1 MNVSEGNSKE
11 IFELFTNKLVFSVS
25 VSQRWRIRWRSWLA
39 IPSLDAP
46 LERSA
51 SSRIIMKEFLF
62 SIWFISLSSHLKLS
76 IDIFIMSVRHVF
88 ADFRFI
94 FVKCSCS
101 RRDGTS
107 LFSLFYK
114 IILYIQGS
122 RLRPKCDHFL
132 SVRVK
137 IWRGLTCASAWS
149 ALLKSAHCQ
158 PQHIVAGERFHWSG
172 ASASVEPGFTPHAQA
187 EQRQRRS
194 GAYAEREQRAPIVLS
209 LATSARAWRCASGG
223 FGFQTKVKDR
233 FLNQRR
239 WTCWYSCREN
249 MQVLSATDS

>member
-1 MNVSEGNSKE
+1 MKKLPRWWKQHETVSRLWRAARRCLESSSSREPSAQLKSSASNTRNKACHKAPAKVITMNVSGGNSKE

-25 VSQRWRIRWRSWLA
+25 VSQRWRIRWSWLA
-39 IPSLDAP
+39 IPSLDSP

-62 SIWFISLSSHLKLS
+62 SIWFISLSSNLKLS
-76 IDIFIMSVRHVF
+76 IDIFIMSVSHVF

-101 RRDGTS
+101 RQDGTS

-122 RLRPKCDHFL
+122 RLRRKWPFFE

-137 IWRGLTCASAWS
+137 IWRGCTCASAWS
-149 ALLKSAHCQ
+149 ALLQSAC
-158 PQHIVAGERFHWSG
+158 A
-172 ASASVEPGFTPHAQA
+172 AS
-187 EQRQRRS
+187 RS
-194 GAYAEREQRAPIVLS
+194 TL
-209 LATSARAWRCASGG
+209 
-223 FGFQTKVKDR
+223 
-233 FLNQRR
+233 
-239 WTCWYSCREN
+239 
-249 MQVLSATDS
+249 